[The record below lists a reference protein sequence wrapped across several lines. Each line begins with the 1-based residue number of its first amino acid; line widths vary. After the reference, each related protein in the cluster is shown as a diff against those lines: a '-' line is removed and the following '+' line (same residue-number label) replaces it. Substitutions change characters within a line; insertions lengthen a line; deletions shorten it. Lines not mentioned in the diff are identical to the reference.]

1 MNNLFKYTKYPNPL
15 FRRENFII
23 LDGMWDFEITNSEGI
38 PFYTKNIIVPFSYE
52 TKASGI
58 NDQTQ
63 YDTIWYRRKVK
74 LNKNK
79 KYNLCFLGVDYN
91 CYVFVNNAQL
101 YTKVP
106 QQFPYPWSITALQ
119 TPKTLLK
126 MGTQVWLP

>member
-23 LDGMWDFEITNSEGI
+23 LDGMWDFEITNSEEI

-74 LNKNK
+74 LNKN
-79 KYNLCFLGVDYN
+79 N
-91 CYVFVNNAQL
+91 C
-101 YTKVP
+101 
-106 QQFPYPWSITALQ
+106 
-119 TPKTLLK
+119 
-126 MGTQVWLP
+126 